1 MPAAEKIEATKVVF
15 GTTPGK
21 LVRLGYL
28 HAHRPHTNSES
39 GFDEYGVQIMIPKAN
54 VEDYK
59 AAVAAFE
66 EQKKLFFPKG
76 QLPPKFHNPIKDGD
90 KDVNQKGKPLN
101 VPGFWLIAAKTS
113 AYEMLP
119 GTRQQDKTR
128 PTTPPGVVG
137 TTKDTDGKLKSL
149 SEREIKSGDWGRVSV
164 NFKGYTT
171 GDSGV
176 GVYLNNIQ
184 KVQDGEP
191 MSSRKSAADEFA
203 DFASDA
209 DEFDPLS

>member
-28 HAHRPHTNSES
+28 HAHRPHKNSQS
-39 GFDEYGVQIMIPKAN
+39 GKDEYSVQIMIPKAN
-54 VEDYK
+54 VEDHK
-59 AAVAAFE
+59 AAVEAFE
-66 EQKKLFFPKG
+66 AQKKAFFPKG
-76 QLPPKFHNPIKDGD
+76 MLPPKFHNPIKDGD
-90 KDVNQKGKPLN
+90 KDVNQKGEPLK

-113 AYEMLP
+113 AYELMP
-119 GTRQQDKTR
+119 DGKTQDLGR

-137 TTKDTDGKLKSL
+137 TTKGADGKLKSL

-184 KVQDGEP
+184 MVQEGEA
-191 MSSRKSAADEFA
+191 MTSRKTAADEFA
-203 DFASDA
+203 DFADEE
-209 DEFDPLS
+209 EFDPLS